1 LLNNADSA
9 KKIFMVNITFIGNRN
24 TSYIMM
30 YFTSLWGNLQIN
42 SEVKMFGPEE
52 RRCGHF

>member
-1 LLNNADSA
+1 
-9 KKIFMVNITFIGNRN
+9 MVNITFIGNRN